1 MFAKILQL
9 IIFWYIMAMVICL
22 DLEKDI
28 KYIKGVGPNRAV
40 LLNKLGI
47 FTLKDLVQYY
57 PRDYE
62 DRSKPKKIIELV
74 DGEEALVKA
83 TVQTRLIEARIRKG
97 LTLYKVKV
105 ADESGF
111 LEITWYN
118 QSYLKTQIKQG
129 ETYNFFGKVS
139 FKYNKKEM
147 NSPVFD
153 VENKSK
159 NTGKIIPIYPL
170 TYNLSQNVLRTI
182 MENGM
187 SEVNG
192 NLQETLPEYI
202 LKENNLYD
210 INSATKQ
217 IHFPDNFEKYNNA
230 RKRLAFEELLIMQL
244 ALLNLKKS
252 YTTEEK
258 GIQFSKEIRMSDL
271 IYELPFKLTKAQV
284 RVLEEIDNDMESD
297 KTMNRLLQG
306 DVGSGKTI
314 VSIIAAY
321 KAVKC
326 GYQVAIMAPTAIL
339 ATQHLESFTQI
350 LGKFGINCELLIS
363 NITKKRKEELLERLQ
378 NGEIDILIGTHA
390 LLEENVIFKNLGLVV
405 TDEQHRFGVK
415 QRSTIVSK
423 GNNPDTLVMTAT
435 PIPRTLA
442 LILYADL
449 DISII
454 DELPPNRQK
463 IDTFAVTKHLEERV
477 NNFIKKQIDEGRQAY
492 IVCPLV
498 EENEEINAQS
508 VLELA
513 EKYKDEVFKDYR
525 VEYLHGKM
533 KPKEKDEI
541 MENFKKGKIDVLI
554 STTVIE
560 VGVNVPNASIMVV
573 ENAERF
579 GLAQL
584 HQLRGRVGR
593 GEYKSYC
600 ILKYQGNSD
609 IIRQRMQVM
618 QETNDGFKISEKD
631 LELRGSGEFFGTK
644 QHGLPEFKIANIFE
658 DMKMLKDIQLIAL
671 NILKDDPNL
680 SSDKNKLLKNSVEK
694 KFLSGVEM

>member
-1 MFAKILQL
+1 M
-9 IIFWYIMAMVICL
+9 
-22 DLEKDI
+22 DLKKDV
-28 KYIKGVGPNRAV
+28 KYIKGVGPNRAT

-47 FTLKDLVQYY
+47 FTLEDLITYY

-62 DRSKPKKIIELV
+62 DRSKPKKICDV
-74 DGEEALVKA
+74 VNGEEVLVQGI
-83 TVQTRLIEARIRKG
+83 VQTKLIESRIRKG
-97 LTLYKVKV
+97 LTLYRTKI
-105 ADESGF
+105 ADETGF
-111 LEITWYN
+111 MEIVWYN

-129 ETYNFFGKVS
+129 QTYNFFGKVS
-139 FKYNKKEM
+139 LKYNKKEM

-153 VENKSK
+153 IDTKTK
-159 NTGKIIPIYPL
+159 NTGKIVPLYPL
-170 TYNLSQNVLRTI
+170 TYNLSQNVLRGI
-182 MENGM
+182 IENGIK
-187 SEVNG
+187 EIDGQLLEN
-192 NLQETLPEYI
+192 LPEYI
-202 LKENNLYD
+202 LKNYNLYD
-210 INSATKQ
+210 INTAIKQ
-217 IHFPDNFEKYNNA
+217 IHFPDNFEKYELA

-244 ALLNLKKS
+244 ALLTLKKS
-252 YTTEEK
+252 YTHQEK
-258 GIQFSKEIRMSDL
+258 GISFDKNVKMSDL
-271 IYELPFKLTKAQV
+271 INNLPFKLTKAQL
-284 RVLEEIDNDMESD
+284 RVLEEIDGDMESQ
-297 KTMNRLLQG
+297 KPMNRLLQG

-314 VSIIAAY
+314 VSIISAY
-321 KAVKC
+321 KAVKS

-339 ATQHLESFTQI
+339 ASQHLESFTQI
-350 LGKFGINCELLIS
+350 LDKYGIKCELLIS
-363 NITKKRKEELLERLQ
+363 NITKKRKEEILERLK
-378 NGEIDILIGTHA
+378 NGEIDVIIGTHA
-390 LLEENVIFKNLGLVV
+390 LLEENVVFKNLGLVV

-415 QRSTIVSK
+415 QRGTIVAK

-463 IDTFAVTKHLEERV
+463 IDTFAVTKRLEERV
-477 NNFIKKQIDEGRQAY
+477 NNFVKKQIDEGRQAY

-513 EKYKDEVFKDYR
+513 ERYKNEVFANYK

-541 MENFKKGKIDVLI
+541 MENFKKGEIDILI

-560 VGVNVPNASIMVV
+560 VGVNVPNASIMIV

-609 IIRQRMQVM
+609 VIRQRMSIM

-658 DMKMLKDIQLIAL
+658 DMPMLKNIQVIASNILKEDPNLEQEKNKMLKQEVNKKLAK
-671 NILKDDPNL
+671 NI
-680 SSDKNKLLKNSVEK
+680 
-694 KFLSGVEM
+694 EM

>member
-1 MFAKILQL
+1 MVLVIL
-9 IIFWYIMAMVICL
+9 V
-22 DLEKDI
+22 DLNKDI

-47 FTLKDLVQYY
+47 FTLGDLITYY

-62 DRSKPKKIIELV
+62 DRSKPKKICDV
-74 DGEEALVKA
+74 VNGEEVLVQGI
-83 TVQTRLIEARIRKG
+83 VQSKLVESRIRKG
-97 LTLYKVKV
+97 LTLYRTKI
-105 ADESGF
+105 ADDTGF
-111 LEITWYN
+111 MEIVWYN
-118 QSYLKTQIKQG
+118 QSYLKNQIKQG
-129 ETYNFFGKVS
+129 QVYNFFGKVS
-139 FKYNKKEM
+139 LKYNKKEM

-153 VENKSK
+153 IDTKTK
-159 NTGKIIPIYPL
+159 NTGKIVPLYPL
-170 TYNLSQNVLRTI
+170 TYSLSQNVLRGI
-182 MENGM
+182 IENGIK
-187 SEVNG
+187 EIEG
-192 NLQETLPEYI
+192 QLPETLPEYI
-202 LKENNLYD
+202 LKNYSLYD
-210 INSATKQ
+210 INTAIKQ
-217 IHFPDNFEKYNNA
+217 IHFPDNFEKYELA

-244 ALLNLKKS
+244 ALLTLKKS
-252 YTTEEK
+252 YTHQEK
-258 GIQFSKEIRMSDL
+258 GIVFDKDIKMADL
-271 IYELPFKLTKAQV
+271 IDNLPFKLTKAQL
-284 RVLEEIDNDMESD
+284 RVLEEIDNDMESE
-297 KTMNRLLQG
+297 KPMNRLLQG

-314 VSIIAAY
+314 VSIISAY
-321 KAVKC
+321 KAVKS

-339 ATQHLESFTQI
+339 ASQHLESFTQI
-350 LGKFGINCELLIS
+350 LGAYGIKCELLIS
-363 NITKKRKEELLERLQ
+363 NITKKRKEEMLERLK
-378 NGEIDILIGTHA
+378 NGEIDVIIGTHA
-390 LLEENVIFKNLGLVV
+390 LLEENVVFKNLGLVV

-415 QRSTIVSK
+415 QRGTIVAK

-463 IDTFAVTKHLEERV
+463 IDTFAVTKRLEERV
-477 NNFIKKQIDEGRQAY
+477 NNFVKKQIDEGRQAY

-513 EKYKDEVFKDYR
+513 ERYKNEVFADYK

-541 MENFKKGKIDVLI
+541 MEKFKKGEIDILI

-560 VGVNVPNASIMVV
+560 VGVNVPNASIMIV

-609 IIRQRMQVM
+609 IIRQRMSIM

-644 QHGLPEFKIANIFE
+644 QHGLPEFKIANIFQ
-658 DMKMLKDIQLIAL
+658 DMPMLKNIQSIASD
-671 NILKDDPNL
+671 ILKEDPEL
-680 SSDKNKLLKNSVEK
+680 EQEKNKRLKHEVEK
-694 KFLSGVEM
+694 KFVENIEI